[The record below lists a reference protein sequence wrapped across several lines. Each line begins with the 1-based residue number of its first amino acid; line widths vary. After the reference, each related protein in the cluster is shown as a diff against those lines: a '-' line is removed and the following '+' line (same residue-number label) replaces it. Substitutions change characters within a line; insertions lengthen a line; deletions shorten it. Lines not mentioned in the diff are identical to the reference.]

1 MKGVKMKHLGAMLAA
16 ALVLAACGKSGSV
29 EGNIYEGNGG
39 VVKIEFQ
46 SGGKAFASMGP
57 VTQPCSY
64 AQDGKTVTLTCQ
76 SDKTVLK
83 VSDDGS
89 LEGPPDGM
97 LAHLTKK
104 KA

>member
-1 MKGVKMKHLGAMLAA
+1 MKHLVVMLVAGL
-16 ALVLAACGKSGSV
+16 ALSGCSKSGSV
-29 EGNIYEGNGG
+29 EGNTYEGNGG

-76 SDKTVLK
+76 SDKTVFK

-97 LAHLTKK
+97 LSHLTKK
-104 KA
+104 KT